1 MGLWYI
7 NPYFSI
13 SRLLVVNTQKTLCGN
28 LGVVYYC
35 VSQVLS
41 LIYIYIPHGFV
52 YSPWCTKKKKTSKW
66 TFVPPNM
73 VFIVLDPSKT
83 TGIWR
88 SLRLSYMFHIPILV
102 CIYLVGGFNP
112 SEKYDSQLGLL
123 FRIYM
128 GKYCIFTYIVQRKI
142 PVPSLRRAKPG
153 ETSND
158 HRLNHRGFDDAWRS
172 NRGSPDPPVVGGT
185 GSACLK
191 WAWDKPIGNQN
202 RIAKLLS
209 GWLSK

>member
-1 MGLWYI
+1 MCI
-7 NPYFSI
+7 
-13 SRLLVVNTQKTLCGN
+13 
-28 LGVVYYC
+28 YYC

-41 LIYIYIPHGFV
+41 LIYIYIYRMGWYIHPGT
-52 YSPWCTKKKKTSKW
+52 PKKKTCKW
-66 TFVPPNM
+66 TFFPPNM

-88 SLRLSYMFHIPILV
+88 SLRFSYIFDVPILV

-112 SEKYDSQLGLL
+112 SEKYVSQFGLL
-123 FRIYM
+123 FPIY
-128 GKYCIFTYIVQRKI
+128 GKILYIHIYYPTKNTGSGA
-142 PVPSLRRAKPG
+142 PPKPG

-172 NRGSPDPPVVGGT
+172 TRGSPDPPLIGGIR
-185 GSACLK
+185 SACLK
-191 WAWDKPIGNQN
+191 WAWDKPIRNQN